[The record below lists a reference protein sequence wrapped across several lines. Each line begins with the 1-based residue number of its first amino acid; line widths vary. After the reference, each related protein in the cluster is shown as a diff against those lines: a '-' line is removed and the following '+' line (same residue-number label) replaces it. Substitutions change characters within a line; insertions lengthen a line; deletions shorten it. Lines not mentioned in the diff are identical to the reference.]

1 MRRALR
7 SLALV
12 LAFGL
17 VAGACTMPDGGS
29 GGQGTQASFPDWGEV
44 ETTGT
49 PMLQD
54 ERKR

>member
-7 SLALV
+7 SLAILIGLS
-12 LAFGL
+12 LA
-17 VAGACTMPDGGS
+17 VAACTMPESSS
-29 GGQGTQASFPDWGEV
+29 GGKGARTSFPDWGEV